1 MLCTHHVGPCWQG
14 MTVPEGVSVQ
24 VATDGLLVS
33 PSRPVAAGW
42 AVVPPPLPGVSAPTT
57 QKPCESY
64 SWHDA
69 GSAEAITAEAP
80 THSSA
85 TANARAIRR
94 TTAPA
99 CSKPCSLA
107 TTTGRDNAG
116 SPPSAAR
123 RGTAVGRQERSS
135 ARWHQPR
142 PPG

>member
-57 QKPCESY
+57 QRPCESY

-69 GSAEAITAEAP
+69 GSAEANTAAAP
-80 THSSA
+80 PQ
-85 TANARAIRR
+85 NRE
-94 TTAPA
+94 
-99 CSKPCSLA
+99 
-107 TTTGRDNAG
+107 NN
-116 SPPSAAR
+116 PP
-123 RGTAVGRQERSS
+123 G
-135 ARWHQPR
+135 R
-142 PPG
+142 PPPTAAQPPVKGLPPARPPLLVQSRAPPPRGRVGIV

>member
-1 MLCTHHVGPCWQG
+1 MLCTHHDGPCWQG

-42 AVVPPPLPGVSAPTT
+42 AVVPPPLPGVPAPTT
-57 QKPCESY
+57 QRPCESY

-69 GSAEAITAEAP
+69 GSAEANTAEAH

-85 TANARAIRR
+85 DATSTRATRR

-99 CSKPCSLA
+99 YS
-107 TTTGRDNAG
+107 
-116 SPPSAAR
+116 
-123 RGTAVGRQERSS
+123 
-135 ARWHQPR
+135 
-142 PPG
+142 